1 MFGKMVISIT
11 KELEQQKKTSDK
23 LSKVQNLSSL
33 ELVYYNNTKVAREIF
48 HNTISLDGKYHNIV
62 LFDDVEI
69 RVRLR
74 HQDCEAFKFELI
86 DSLIF
91 DAICSLYSN
100 NIQVFTI
107 DMIARIMY
115 HDAHHRISKKI
126 LNTIEFRIE
135 AMCELQIAIDIANEI
150 AAREVIP
157 KATSLQKA
165 RYCKFL
171 QLETIATKYADNGK
185 ACFAYRFCRAP
196 ILWEYARYVGQI
208 VSCRYGAFHLED
220 HSTSIESLL
229 ILRYVHLRIAEMRN
243 KNNHQHSKKISFEWV
258 DSDHHVRGLLV
269 SCGIDSTKYRNWND
283 KHRKICKLIEAYLD
297 TLKNTSQKSE
307 KIKSYKSYQ
316 KIGSRMIAGY
326 EISFR

>member
-1 MFGKMVISIT
+1 M
-11 KELEQQKKTSDK
+11 ELKKVS
-23 LSKVQNLSSL
+23 NLSSVDH
-33 ELVYYNNTKVAREIF
+33 VYYNNSKLVREIF
-48 HNTISLDGKYHNIV
+48 HNKILLDGKYHHV
-62 LFDDVEI
+62 TLVDDVEI

-107 DMIARIMY
+107 DMLARIMY
-115 HDAHHRISKKI
+115 HDAHHRVHKNM
-126 LNTIEFRIE
+126 LNMIELRVE
-135 AMCELQIAIDIANEI
+135 AMCELQIGLDVTNEI
-150 AAREVIP
+150 VYREVIP
-157 KATSLQKA
+157 KANVLQKT

-196 ILWEYARYVGQI
+196 LLWEYARYVGQI

-229 ILRYVHLRIAEMRN
+229 ILRYVHVRISEIRN
-243 KNNHQHSKKISFEWV
+243 KKNHLHSRKISFEW
-258 DSDHHVRGLLV
+258 
-269 SCGIDSTKYRNWND
+269 IDSTKHAHGLLATCGISPDNYRNWND
-283 KHRKICKLIEAYLD
+283 KHRKICKLIESYLIK
-297 TLKNTSQKSE
+297 LQNISE
-307 KIKSYKSYQ
+307 RSERIKSFSAYTKN
-316 KIGSRMIAGY
+316 GSRSIAGY
-326 EISFR
+326 EIKFS